1 MKISDHRIT
10 IKTLRPSEHGWSKYS
25 HQTHIGCCEN
35 YIDNWERLIGFK
47 DAPLGVPNEIPLAV
61 MSTKLKEKI
70 TVVLSGEGADELM
83 GGYGRIFRKPFDF
96 ENQVNDKSFYKYFI
110 DDYEYVSREI
120 RDKFILSS

>member
-35 YIDNWERLIGFK
+35 YIDNWERLIIYK
-47 DAPLGVPNEIPLAV
+47 DSPLGVPNEIPLAV

-70 TVVLSGEGADELM
+70 TLKNS
-83 GGYGRIFRKPFDF
+83 IK
-96 ENQVNDKSFYKYFI
+96 
-110 DDYEYVSREI
+110 
-120 RDKFILSS
+120 ILFSK